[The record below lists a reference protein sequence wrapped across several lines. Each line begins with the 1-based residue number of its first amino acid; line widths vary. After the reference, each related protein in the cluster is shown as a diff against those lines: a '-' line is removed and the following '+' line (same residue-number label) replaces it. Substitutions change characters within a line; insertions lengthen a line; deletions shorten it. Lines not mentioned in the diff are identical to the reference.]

1 MASLWDDVKNAI
13 VDGYVYAADKAEEV
27 TQIGRARVDIL
38 RLNRAIAR
46 AMTRIGARTFELYE
60 AHEEDTLEGDE
71 EIRNAVE
78 RIRTLQQKIAE
89 WEEEIEKAK
98 EERDQKA
105 LEDSTDDT
113 D

>member
-1 MASLWDDVKNAI
+1 MATLWDDVKNAI
-13 VDGYVYAADKAEEV
+13 VDGYVYAADKAEEM
-27 TQIGRARVDIL
+27 TQIGRARVEIL

-46 AMTRIGARTFELYE
+46 TMTRIGGRTFELYE
-60 AHEEDTLEGDE
+60 SHEEDTLGDDE
-71 EIRNAVE
+71 EIRTAVE

-98 EERDQKA
+98 EERNQKA
-105 LEDSTDDT
+105 IEDSTDED

>member
-13 VDGYVYAADKAEEV
+13 VDGYVYAADKAEEL
-27 TQIGRARVDIL
+27 TQIGRARVEIL

-46 AMTRIGARTFELYE
+46 TMTRIGGRTFELYE
-60 AHEEDTLEGDE
+60 IHEEDTLGSDE
-71 EIRNAVE
+71 EIRNAID

-89 WEEEIEKAK
+89 WEEEIERAK
-98 EERDQKA
+98 EERDEKA
-105 LEDSTDDT
+105 VEDSTDET